1 MKKYT
6 QEEFDNFEIDE
17 DGNKICPTGDYTNI
31 KYFGYYCTF
40 GDGCIF
46 SNCSHFSNFNHFGER
61 CDFGAYCDFDAS
73 CSFGKWCDFGEGC
86 NFENGRVV
94 NGIYFACD
102 RIGSEKRK
110 TYFFKG
116 DNGYFVRAGCFF
128 GTFDEFVDRVHQ
140 VHAVTK
146 YEKEYELAVE
156 LAKVVLG

>member
-1 MKKYT
+1 MY
-6 QEEFDNFEIDE
+6 
-17 DGNKICPTGDYTNI
+17 
-31 KYFGYYCTF
+31 
-40 GDGCIF
+40 
-46 SNCSHFSNFNHFGER
+46 
-61 CDFGAYCDFDAS
+61 
-73 CSFGKWCDFGEGC
+73 C